1 MSEDGHEAGNE
12 TEETL
17 YDRIG
22 GSKVVSKLVFDF
34 YQRVL
39 ADPQLGPFF
48 ADTPVDKLRTMQAEF
63 FSAALGGPIQ
73 YTGRSLSE
81 AHAGRGIG
89 PKHLRLYLDHLL
101 ETLHDYDLDDDDRYG
116 IVSRIST
123 YADEITGSTSVD
135 G

>member
-1 MSEDGHEAGNE
+1 MSEDGPASDGDA
-12 TEETL
+12 EETL

-39 ADPQLGPFF
+39 ADPELGPFF
-48 ADTPVDKLRTMQAEF
+48 AETPVDKLRTMQAEF

-81 AHAGRGIG
+81 AHAGRGISA
-89 PKHLRLYLDHLL
+89 KHLRLYLDYLL
-101 ETLHDYDLDDDDRYG
+101 ETLHDFDLDNDDRYD
-116 IVSRIST
+116 IVSRINT
-123 YADEITGSTSVD
+123 YADEITGATSVD